1 MIEHCTLDDAQDLDD
16 FVRKHPRGHY
26 MQTTYYGRSRP
37 DYHWNG
43 IVIRNPYG
51 EIIAS
56 IALHSRP
63 SHFLGKCLF
72 YAPRGPVFTT
82 IDQFRQIIIAAKEY
96 CRKHNGYLLR
106 IDPPI
111 SIEDKPFVREAKSM
125 KFHFNPKNDY
135 STYQPKCVYKTN
147 LAQMTEEMLLSQF
160 HAKTR
165 YNIRLA
171 QRRGVSVREGTLS
184 DIPVFHAMMKETA
197 KRDGFECKAEEFYFH
212 FLRTFGE
219 HAKLYLAEK
228 NGQILAGAIEV
239 IFGSTAWYAYG
250 SSFTQGREDMPNH
263 ILQWEMMRYA
273 MNRGCTIYDFRGVEG
288 LPISEN
294 PHYGLHRFKQ
304 GFHGMFLE
312 YAGQMDLM
320 IRPFAALAIQLGQKL
335 CYMLNRRKKSRRGNT
350 DDNSCCI

>member
-1 MIEHCTLDDAQDLDD
+1 MIECLTLDDARDLDD

-37 DYHWNG
+37 DYHWNA
-43 IVIRNPYG
+43 IVIRDSDG
-51 EIIAS
+51 MITAS

-63 SHFLGKCLF
+63 SRFLGKCLF

-82 IDQFRQIIIAAKEY
+82 VDQFRQIIMAAKEY

-111 SIEDKPFVREAKSM
+111 SIEDKVFQQEAKSM

-135 STYQPKCVYKTN
+135 STYQPKCVYQTSLKE
-147 LAQMTEEMLLSQF
+147 LTEDMLLSQF
-160 HAKTR
+160 HSKTR

-171 QRRGVSVREGTLS
+171 QRRGIIAREGKLS
-184 DIPVFHAMMKETA
+184 DIPIFHAMMEETA
-197 KRDGFECKAEEFYFH
+197 KRDGFVCKPEKFYFN
-212 FLRTFGE
+212 FLCAFKE
-219 HAKLYLAEK
+219 HARLVYAEK

-239 IFGSTAWYAYG
+239 VFGSTAWYVYG
-250 SSFTQGREDMPNH
+250 CSFTEGRENMPNH
-263 ILQWEMMRYA
+263 ILQWEMMRHA
-273 MNRGCTIYDFRGVEG
+273 MNQGCTIYDFRGVEG

-304 GFHGMFLE
+304 GFNAIFLE
-312 YAGQMDLM
+312 YAGQMDLT
-320 IRPFAALAIQLGQKL
+320 IRPLATLAIQLGQKL
-335 CYMLNRRKKSRRGNT
+335 CSMINRGKKNQRRKQS
-350 DDNSCCI
+350 